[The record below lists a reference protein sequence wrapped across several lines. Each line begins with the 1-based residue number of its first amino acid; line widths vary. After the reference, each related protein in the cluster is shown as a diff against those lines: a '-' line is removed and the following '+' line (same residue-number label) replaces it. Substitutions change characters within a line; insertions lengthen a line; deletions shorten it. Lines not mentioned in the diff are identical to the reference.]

1 MTATV
6 VEERVETRVTPLVR
20 RRTSATTPADRAS
33 ALGCAASA
41 VLLTWFLMH
50 VLLTSPGWPADLV
63 VAFLLYLAML
73 FLVTWDRLGRL
84 AAVDRLVSAIV
95 VSGATGLLIPLL
107 FLLGYIVLKGL
118 PGLRLGFFTHD
129 MSGVGPTDPATA
141 TGGLH
146 AIIGTLEQTVLA
158 LVFVVPLGV
167 LTAVFLNETRARLR
181 RPVRIFVDAMSGLP
195 SVVAGLFV
203 YAALILPPLQTGFSG
218 FMATLALTMIMLP
231 TVTRTV
237 EVVLRLVPDGL
248 REASL
253 ALGASRART
262 VWSVVLPTARTGVTT
277 AVILGIARVVGET
290 APLLF
295 TSFGSLSLNGNPF
308 ANPQESLPRFVYRY
322 IKEPLESAQQRGYI
336 GALVLILLIFA
347 LFALARL
354 AGRKRWRARHQCRSL
369 PIRRQPRRK
378 RVSTSRS
385 GCEPSPPTF
394 GRIGK
399 REQTQ

>member
-6 VEERVETRVTPLVR
+6 HERHTTPKPRVGRLVK
-20 RRTSATTPADRAS
+20 RRTSATTPADRLA
-33 ALGCAASA
+33 AMGCAASA
-41 VLLTWFLMH
+41 VLLTWFVMH
-50 VLLTSPGWPADLV
+50 QLLTSPGWLADLV
-63 VAFLLYLAML
+63 VAFLLYLGML
-73 FLVTWDRLGRL
+73 YLVSRDRLGRL
-84 AAVDRLVSAIV
+84 AAVDTLVSAVVITGAVALLVPLVFLLSYIV
-95 VSGATGLLIPLL
+95 V
-107 FLLGYIVLKGL
+107 KGL
-118 PGLRLGFFTHD
+118 PYLRAGFFTHD
-129 MSGVGPTDPATA
+129 MSTVRPTDPATA

-146 AIIGTLEQTVLA
+146 AIVGTLEQTALA

-167 LTAVFLNETRARLR
+167 LTAVFLNETRSRFR

-195 SVVAGLFV
+195 SVVAGLFI
-203 YAALILPPLQTGFSG
+203 YAVFILPPAVYGFAG
-218 FMATLALTMIMLP
+218 LMATLALVMIMLP

-277 AVILGIARVVGET
+277 AIILGIARVVGET

-295 TSFGSLSLNGNPF
+295 TSFGSIAMNTNPLR
-308 ANPQESLPRFVYRY
+308 NPQESLPRFVYRY

-347 LFALARL
+347 LFALTRL
-354 AGRKRWRARHQCRSL
+354 VGRQRWSKKPRARRVT
-369 PIRRQPRRK
+369 PRK
-378 RVSTSRS
+378 Q
-385 GCEPSPPTF
+385 EL
-394 GRIGK
+394 
-399 REQTQ
+399 

>member
-6 VEERVETRVTPLVR
+6 HERHTTPKPRVGRLVKR
-20 RRTSATTPADRAS
+20 RPAATTPADRLA
-33 ALGCAASA
+33 AMGCAASA
-41 VLLTWFLMH
+41 VLLTWFVMH
-50 VLLTSPGWPADLV
+50 QLLTSPGWLADLV
-63 VAFLLYLAML
+63 VAFLLYLGML
-73 FLVTWDRLGRL
+73 YLVSRDRLGRL
-84 AAVDRLVSAIV
+84 AAVDTLVSAVVITGAVALLVPLVFLLSYIV
-95 VSGATGLLIPLL
+95 V
-107 FLLGYIVLKGL
+107 KGL
-118 PGLRLGFFTHD
+118 PYLRAGFFTHD
-129 MSGVGPTDPATA
+129 MSTVRPTDPAMA

-146 AIIGTLEQTVLA
+146 AILGTLEQTALA

-167 LTAVFLNETRARLR
+167 LTAVFLNETRSRFR

-195 SVVAGLFV
+195 SVVAGLFI
-203 YAALILPPLQTGFSG
+203 YAVFILPPAVYGFAG
-218 FMATLALTMIMLP
+218 LMATLALVMIMLP

-277 AVILGIARVVGET
+277 AIILGIARVVGET

-295 TSFGSLSLNGNPF
+295 TSFGSIAMNTNPF
-308 ANPQESLPRFVYRY
+308 SNPQESLPRFVYRY

-347 LFALARL
+347 LFALTRL
-354 AGRKRWRARHQCRSL
+354 VGRQRWSKKPRARRVT
-369 PIRRQPRRK
+369 PRK
-378 RVSTSRS
+378 Q
-385 GCEPSPPTF
+385 EP
-394 GRIGK
+394 
-399 REQTQ
+399 